1 MRWRESW
8 QEGGNKR
15 NELVITNALDKLEY
29 PNNQILGILVNI

>member
-8 QEGGNKR
+8 QEGGNER
-15 NELVITNALDKLEY
+15 NELVITNALDKPEY